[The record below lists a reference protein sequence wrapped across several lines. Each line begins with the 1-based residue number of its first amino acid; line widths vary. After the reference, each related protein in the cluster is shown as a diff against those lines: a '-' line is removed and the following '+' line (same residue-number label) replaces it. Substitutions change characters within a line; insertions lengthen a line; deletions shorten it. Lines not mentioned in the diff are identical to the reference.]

1 MKKMTSLILALILA
15 ASLLVGCGG
24 QDAGSA
30 QPEKNTEKKEK
41 VSIALWGNQ
50 MQENYSQ
57 FLCDTFPDVE
67 FEFTLA
73 TNSTDYYRYLNDH
86 DDLPD
91 IMTVRRFSLK
101 DAVLLKDML
110 YDLGDTELAST
121 YYGTYLENY
130 TYDDGTVNWLPACAE
145 VDSLII
151 NKTMFDEYQ
160 IEVPTDY
167 DSFIAACEAFEAKGI
182 RGFVSDFASDYT
194 CMETLQG
201 FSIAQ
206 LQTMEGRE
214 WRQKY
219 ESGAVNQL
227 SEEVWMPVFEK
238 FYDMKDHVG
247 LGKEDAEMVN
257 RDPKDLFTEGKAAM
271 YRGTGA
277 DIITFK
283 GRGDDEVLLLPYFG
297 DTEKD
302 NWFLTYPA
310 FQVAASKK
318 AMEDPEREELILD
331 IMEAMLGQD
340 GQTHISYGKNM
351 VPYNKNVTLEL
362 LPELE
367 NLKPYI
373 EENKMYI
380 RLASNDMFS
389 ISQTVVQ
396 KILNGECETPKDA
409 FDAFNAEMQKEDE
422 ENAVVAHIDQG
433 YSNEFTAEHGNQAAS
448 AVCNTLR
455 EEAGVD
461 LAFAQ
466 SSYISNDIYEGDYT
480 EKDVGYIAKNDGGY
494 PVITQLTGEQV
505 YKLVESTLAL
515 KGNRGAVCND
525 STLYVSSGFEMDITK
540 TDTGYT
546 LNGLTVDGE
555 PMDKAAQYSVMIY
568 SDRDWYIPVIMEEI
582 GCEEFDSEIPG
593 CNEYIQKRLV
603 EEKGQ
608 LSKPS
613 DYIIIK

>member
-1 MKKMTSLILALILA
+1 
-15 ASLLVGCGG
+15 
-24 QDAGSA
+24 
-30 QPEKNTEKKEK
+30 
-41 VSIALWGNQ
+41 
-50 MQENYSQ
+50 
-57 FLCDTFPDVE
+57 
-67 FEFTLA
+67 
-73 TNSTDYYRYLNDH
+73 
-86 DDLPD
+86 
-91 IMTVRRFSLK
+91 
-101 DAVLLKDML
+101 
-110 YDLGDTELAST
+110 
-121 YYGTYLENY
+121 
-130 TYDDGTVNWLPACAE
+130 
-145 VDSLII
+145 
-151 NKTMFDEYQ
+151 
-160 IEVPTDY
+160 
-167 DSFIAACEAFEAKGI
+167 
-182 RGFVSDFASDYT
+182 
-194 CMETLQG
+194 METLQG

-271 YRGTGA
+271 YRGPGA

-302 NWFLTYPA
+302 NWLLTYPA

-396 KILNGECETPKDA
+396 KILNGEC
-409 FDAFNAEMQKEDE
+409 
-422 ENAVVAHIDQG
+422 
-433 YSNEFTAEHGNQAAS
+433 
-448 AVCNTLR
+448 
-455 EEAGVD
+455 
-461 LAFAQ
+461 
-466 SSYISNDIYEGDYT
+466 
-480 EKDVGYIAKNDGGY
+480 
-494 PVITQLTGEQV
+494 
-505 YKLVESTLAL
+505 
-515 KGNRGAVCND
+515 
-525 STLYVSSGFEMDITK
+525 
-540 TDTGYT
+540 
-546 LNGLTVDGE
+546 
-555 PMDKAAQYSVMIY
+555 
-568 SDRDWYIPVIMEEI
+568 
-582 GCEEFDSEIPG
+582 
-593 CNEYIQKRLV
+593 
-603 EEKGQ
+603 
-608 LSKPS
+608 
-613 DYIIIK
+613 